1 MHVMRDAASIQ
12 EGARSYPSD
21 CVRQLIATRIQ
32 ELAEDGYDAAD
43 LMHVFVVAPGDDMEG
58 VEVELGFPLLAN
70 RFTGAC
76 FGEPE
81 FTPSWDVLEDH
92 GDCYELVYVVSD
104 DGFGLVV
111 FVPKQ
116 AGMNPDLLSM
126 CATYAQGSPS

>member
-12 EGARSYPSD
+12 EGAQSYPID
-21 CVRQLIATRIQ
+21 CVRQLIATRVQ
-32 ELAEDGYDAAD
+32 ELAADGYEAAD
-43 LMHVFVVAPGDDMEG
+43 LMQVFVVAPGDDMDN
-58 VEVELGFPLLAN
+58 VADELGFPLLAN

-81 FTPSWDVLEDH
+81 FRPSWDVLEDH

-116 AGMNPDLLSM
+116 AGIDTDLLSM
-126 CATYAQGSPS
+126 CDAHAQGRPS

>member
-12 EGARSYPSD
+12 EGAQSYPVD

-32 ELAEDGYDAAD
+32 ELAADGCEAAD
-43 LMHVFVVAPGDDMEG
+43 LMHVFVVAPGDDME
-58 VEVELGFPLLAN
+58 VVADELGFPPLAN
-70 RFTGAC
+70 RLTGAC
-76 FGEPE
+76 FREPG
-81 FTPSWDVLEDH
+81 FAPSWDVLEDH
-92 GDCYELVYVVSD
+92 GDCYELVYVLSD

-126 CATYAQGSPS
+126 CAAYAQGSPS